1 MREGYESI
9 EKNKK
14 PLDTKFKICYNVD
27 TIKKG
32 NKTMSKHININHKAI
47 DEEEFK
53 VMLYIQNFVSATS
66 KEEAKNLFIEWLKNM
81 KDEDFFKE
89 IEVRYC

>member
-1 MREGYESI
+1 
-9 EKNKK
+9 
-14 PLDTKFKICYNVD
+14 
-27 TIKKG
+27 
-32 NKTMSKHININHKAI
+32 MSKHININHKAI

-53 VMLYIQNFVSATS
+53 VILYIQNFVSATS

-81 KDEDFFKE
+81 KDEDFFRE

>member
-1 MREGYESI
+1 
-9 EKNKK
+9 
-14 PLDTKFKICYNVD
+14 
-27 TIKKG
+27 
-32 NKTMSKHININHKAI
+32 MSKHININHKAI

-81 KDEDFFKE
+81 KDEDFFRE